1 MSKMCRMIGSVV
13 GFFSM
18 TENPEV
24 DSFALFDTSPL
35 LRWDLATGAT
45 FCFPGTMLPLMIVV
59 NYFSLR
65 RHCVFLDVCLVW

>member
-45 FCFPGTMLPLMIVV
+45 FRFPGTILP
-59 NYFSLR
+59 
-65 RHCVFLDVCLVW
+65 

>member
-13 GFFSM
+13 GFFSV

-45 FCFPGTMLPLMIVV
+45 FCVPGTMLPLMIVV

>member
-1 MSKMCRMIGSVV
+1 MSKMCRNMVVV
-13 GFFSM
+13 GFFFV

-45 FCFPGTMLPLMIVV
+45 FRFPGTISP
-59 NYFSLR
+59 
-65 RHCVFLDVCLVW
+65 